1 MKFIV
6 SAADPLGDLLWF
18 TWALLSPNFDLCE
31 SVCESIEFA
40 VCVCV
45 NFKLFDQFDDPLM
58 MESNGSSSRS
68 VCECC
73 QECVNPQ

>member
-58 MESNGSSSRS
+58 NPMDH
-68 VCECC
+68 
-73 QECVNPQ
+73 QADPCVNVVRNV